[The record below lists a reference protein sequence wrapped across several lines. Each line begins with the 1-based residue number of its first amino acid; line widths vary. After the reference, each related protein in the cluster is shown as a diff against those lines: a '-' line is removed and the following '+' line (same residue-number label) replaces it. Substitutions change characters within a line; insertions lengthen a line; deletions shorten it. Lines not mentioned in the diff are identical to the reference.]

1 MERARRKYLEENA
14 EKYSLNP
21 VDMVI
26 FGGLLNFEKL
36 GLTAQKTIGK
46 LWRKFEEAGFEN
58 KYGIYDT
65 RDWKTIQN
73 WTEELV
79 NKVRS

>member
-1 MERARRKYLEENA
+1 
-14 EKYSLNP
+14 
-21 VDMVI
+21 
-26 FGGLLNFEKL
+26 
-36 GLTAQKTIGK
+36 LTAQKKIGK
-46 LWRKFEEAGFEN
+46 LWRKYEEAGFEK

-79 NKVRS
+79 KKVRS